1 MRSCIQLPYGLGYLR
16 AALKQPP
23 PKTLVVSTKNPTI
36 HRSPTPETRSAE
48 VVQPR
53 KSAAPSM
60 RRSSGVSKTRAP
72 ARTKSPEAKRKKHGV
87 SGRANEVA
95 HLTKATLA
103 TPLLRDLASNE
114 REAFWIEIPVAVSIP
129 TGDGSTSPVIDGR
142 VDLIYRLP
150 DGSLGIADFKTDRTF
165 NRSIAE
171 MAEPYEP
178 QLGAYAYA
186 VQKATGIEVTE
197 ASILF
202 SRLAADKL
210 GDGEYRLPNVQ
221 SAIELALKLASNR

>member
-1 MRSCIQLPYGLGYLR
+1 MI
-16 AALKQPP
+16 
-23 PKTLVVSTKNPTI
+23 
-36 HRSPTPETRSAE
+36 ETSDLDIDSIARDEAE
-48 VVQPR
+48 
-53 KSAAPSM
+53 
-60 RRSSGVSKTRAP
+60 
-72 ARTKSPEAKRKKHGV
+72 KHGV
-87 SGRANEVA
+87 VGNAEEVA
-95 HLTKATLA
+95 RLTLA
-103 TPLLRDLASNE
+103 SLRSPLLQNAASLKPKDI
-114 REAFWIEIPVAVSIP
+114 WIETPVAVPISV
-129 TGDGSTSPVIDGR
+129 TDGSSKTIEGR
-142 VDLIYRLP
+142 VDLIYRKP
-150 DGSLGIADFKTDRTF
+150 EGTLGIADFKTDRTF